1 MEWYLKVLKNYTGFQ
16 GRARRKEYW
25 MFTLFNLIF
34 AFAIGFV
41 EGIFGMSSTL
51 SGLYT
56 LAVLL
61 PSIAVG
67 IRRLHDTGRS
77 GWWLLLSLIPLV
89 GAIILIIYLCED
101 SKENENQYGPNPKFD
116 TSLSVE
122 KNLGN

>member
-1 MEWYLKVLKNYTGFQ
+1 
-16 GRARRKEYW
+16 